1 MKLKY
6 NPGLYR
12 RAVDAHR
19 GLSRLRALRLRLM
32 GHTYG
37 RQWSDLITTDD
48 GRILSEYDHALES
61 GMRPLTN
68 NLLRSLVKSI
78 VGRFRYNLST
88 VEKPDGSGDL
98 TAFREA
104 NQINAAAWRS
114 F

>member
-32 GHTYG
+32 EHTYG

-48 GRILSEYDHALES
+48 GRILSEYDHA
-61 GMRPLTN
+61 RN
-68 NLLRSLVKSI
+68 RACV
-78 VGRFRYNLST
+78 R
-88 VEKPDGSGDL
+88 
-98 TAFREA
+98 
-104 NQINAAAWRS
+104 
-114 F
+114 